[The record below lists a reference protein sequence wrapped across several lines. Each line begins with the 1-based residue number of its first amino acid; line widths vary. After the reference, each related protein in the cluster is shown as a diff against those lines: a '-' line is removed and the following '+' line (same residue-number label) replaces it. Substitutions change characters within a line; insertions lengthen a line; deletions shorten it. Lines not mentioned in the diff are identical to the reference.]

1 MNNCAKRGIFVV
13 GTTNRPDKIDPAV
26 LRTGRIDKLVYVPL
40 PDKEARKEMFILHIE
55 GRPYDS
61 CIDFDRLAE
70 ITEGYIASDI
80 AYVVNDAAMVAAFTD
95 KKITQEL
102 LEESISGTRPSLGKD
117 TLNIYENIR
126 NNMEN
131 TERRN
136 LNRPQIGFIHYD

>member
-1 MNNCAKRGIFVV
+1 MEYNFREIEKKWQQKWVEEKTYKVV
-13 GTTNRPDKIDPAV
+13 EDKNKPKFYV
-26 LRTGRIDKLVYVPL
+26 LNMFPYPSGAGLHVGHPL
-40 PDKEARKEMFILHIE
+40 
-55 GRPYDS
+55 
-61 CIDFDRLAE
+61 
-70 ITEGYIASDI
+70 GYIASDI
-80 AYVVNDAAMVAAFTD
+80 AYIVNDAAMVAAFTD